1 MKEIAPGVAVL
12 PILFVN
18 VYFVGQPGE
27 EWILVDTGIPGQ
39 AEKIRKA
46 AAERYGENSKPTA
59 IVLTHG
65 HFDHAGSAKELAH
78 AWNIPIYA
86 HRLELPY
93 LTGKSDYPPR
103 DPTVGG
109 AIALMSRAFSTKGR
123 NLGDKVHAL
132 PPDGAVPNLP
142 DWEWLMTPGHSP
154 GHVSLFRRSDKTL
167 LAGDALATENM
178 DSYVGIATQA
188 QEIANP
194 PAPFNYDWDACRTSV
209 QQLAGLSPFTVGAGH
224 GKPMSGTSVAENVR
238 LLAEHFTPPSHGRYV
253 STPARADETGVLS
266 VPPPA
271 SDPLPAKLAA
281 GLGLAALAG
290 FFVRRRRKDG

>member
-12 PILFVN
+12 PIIFVN
-18 VYFVGQPGE
+18 VYLVGQPGG
-27 EWILVDTGIPGQ
+27 EWVLVDTGIPGS
-39 AEKIRKA
+39 ADKIRKA
-46 AAERYGENSKPTA
+46 VQTRFGEDAKPTA
-59 IVLTHG
+59 IILTHG
-65 HFDHAGSAKELAH
+65 HFDHAGSARELADG
-78 AWNIPIYA
+78 WNVPIYA

-93 LTGKSDYPPR
+93 LTGKSDYPPQ

-109 AIALMSRAFSTKGR
+109 AIALMSRVFSTRGMD
-123 NLGDKVHAL
+123 LGDKAQAL
-132 PPDGAVPNLP
+132 PPDGVVPNLP
-142 DWEWLMTPGHSP
+142 DWEWLATSGHAPGHI
-154 GHVSLFRRSDKTL
+154 SLFRRSDKTL
-167 LAGDALATENM
+167 VAGDALATENM

-224 GKPMSGTSVAENVR
+224 GKPMSGPSVAEDMRQFV
-238 LLAEHFTPPSHGRYV
+238 EHFTPPTHGRYIP
-253 STPARADETGVLS
+253 TPARADETGVVS

-281 GLGLAALAG
+281 GVGIALLAG
-290 FFVRRRRKDG
+290 FFLRRRSSD